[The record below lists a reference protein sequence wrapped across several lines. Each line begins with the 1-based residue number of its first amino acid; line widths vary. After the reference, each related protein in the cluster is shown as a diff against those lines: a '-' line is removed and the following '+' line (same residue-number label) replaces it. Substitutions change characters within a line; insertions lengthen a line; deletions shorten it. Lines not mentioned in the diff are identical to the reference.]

1 MLLSCYDL
9 VEFVEISRH
18 CNTTGVWGIY
28 FALVK
33 SLHVAIGRLHVFL
46 SNIILDC
53 FGMLR
58 VKCVMEMAHFELPIM
73 KPIALVWVHVKP
85 D

>member
-33 SLHVAIGRLHVFL
+33 SLHVAIGRLHAFL
-46 SNIILDC
+46 SNII
-53 FGMLR
+53 FGLFWHATGQ
-58 VKCVMEMAHFELPIM
+58 VCYGDGSL
-73 KPIALVWVHVKP
+73 
-85 D
+85 